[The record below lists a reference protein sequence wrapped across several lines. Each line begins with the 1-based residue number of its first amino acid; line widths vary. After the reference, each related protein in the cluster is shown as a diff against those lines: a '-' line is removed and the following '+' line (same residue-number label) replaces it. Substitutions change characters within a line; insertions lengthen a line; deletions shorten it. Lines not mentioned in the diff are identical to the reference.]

1 MKKPTVLLLSLSFSL
16 LLSSCTETRRAAAS
30 PPPPP
35 EASASA
41 AEPQAAPASATA
53 QSAPPP
59 AAPESKPAAEPDR
72 AAAYYHYSLAHL
84 YEELATVYGRSEYIS
99 KAVDE
104 YRAALA
110 ADPSSEYLNS
120 ELAELYAKTGRIRD
134 AVLEAQEILKRDPNN
149 LEAHRLLGRVY
160 LRSLGDAQA
169 GQSQQMLKLTIEQF
183 EELARL
189 EPKNVENHLL
199 LGRLYRLNNDLV
211 KAEGAF
217 KKAVEVQPD
226 AEEAVTSLAYLYN
239 EEGDSKRALAVLEA
253 VPETD
258 RSAKMYATL
267 GYTQEQLK
275 NYKEAVT
282 AYQKAVALDKENLDA
297 LRGLAQ
303 NLVYDNHP
311 EAALEQYKAIAEADP
326 QDAQAYLR
334 MADIYRRMGK
344 FAPAIEN
351 LKKAADLVPDSLEV
365 AYNIALVYEAQ
376 GKYDEVVPVLQ
387 KLLEKTAKPDGV
399 YSSADRNNRA
409 VFLERLGIVYRTQHK
424 TESALETFRK
434 MLELGDEN
442 ASRGYQQIIETYRDA
457 KQWPQATATAK
468 EAAAK
473 LPQDRTLQFM
483 LAGQLA
489 DGADPDAALAQV
501 KTMLKGGPED
511 REVYITLAQMY
522 SRLKRWNDAEAAV
535 AQAGKLSTRDE
546 EKEYADFLLGSMYER
561 QKKFDAAEEV
571 FRKILAGDPNN
582 ATVLNY
588 LGYMLADRG
597 LRLEEALGQVKKAV
611 ELDPQN
617 GAYRDS
623 LGWAYFKLGNYD
635 LAEENLRKATERMP
649 NDPTVQDHLGDL
661 YQKTGRLKLA
671 AAHWERA
678 LQEWSRSVPAEVEPA
693 DVARVQKKLESAKI
707 KLARQSD
714 GRK

>member
-16 LLSSCTETRRAAAS
+16 VLTAYSESRHAAAS
-30 PPPPP
+30 PAAPPTISAQ
-35 EASASA
+35 EAAK
-41 AEPQAAPASATA
+41 PAAPAAEA
-53 QSAPPP
+53 PSAPS
-59 AAPESKPAAEPDR
+59 AAAENKAPEEPDR
-72 AAAYYHYSLAHL
+72 GAAYYHYSLAHM
-84 YEELATVYGRSEYIS
+84 YEELATVYGRSELVS
-99 KAVDE
+99 KAIEE
-104 YRAALA
+104 YRAALQ
-110 ADPSSEYLNS
+110 ADPHSEFLNS

-160 LRSLGDAQA
+160 LRSLGDMQA
-169 GQSQQMLKLTIEQF
+169 GAQSQQVLKLTIEQF
-183 EELARL
+183 EALARL
-189 EPKNVENHLL
+189 EPKNIENYLL
-199 LGRLYRLNNDLV
+199 LGRLYRLNNDLN
-211 KAEGAF
+211 KSEAAF
-217 KKAVEVQPD
+217 KKAVEAQPD

-239 EEGDSKRALAVLEA
+239 EEGDAQRAIAVLEA
-253 VPETD
+253 APESS
-258 RSAKMYATL
+258 RSAKIYSAL
-267 GYTQEQLK
+267 GYTQEQQK
-275 NYKEAVT
+275 NYKEAVR
-282 AYQKAVALDKENLDA
+282 AYQKAVELDKDNLDA

-303 NLVYDNHP
+303 NLTYDNHP

-334 MADIYRRMGK
+334 MADIYRRLGK
-344 FAPAIEN
+344 FEPAIEN
-351 LKKAADLVPDSLEV
+351 LKKAAGLVPDSLDV

-387 KLLEKTAKPDGV
+387 KLLEKTAKTDGNYSPDG
-399 YSSADRNNRA
+399 RHNRS
-409 VFLERLGIVYRTQHK
+409 VFLERLGTVYRTMHK
-424 TESALETFRK
+424 HQLAIETFQK
-434 MLELGDEN
+434 MLELGDDN

-473 LPQDRTLQFM
+473 LPQDRTLKFM

-489 DGADPDAALAQV
+489 DGDQPDAALATV
-501 KTMLKGGPED
+501 KAMLKGTPDD
-511 REVYITLAQMY
+511 REVYVTLAQMN
-522 SRLKRWNDAEAAV
+522 SRLKRWPEAEEAL
-535 AQAGKLSTRDE
+535 AQAAKLSTRDE
-546 EKEYADFLLGSMYER
+546 EKEYVNFMLGSVYER
-561 QKKFDAAEEV
+561 QKKYDAAEEV
-571 FRKILAGDPNN
+571 FKKILADDSNN

-597 LRLEEALGQVKKAV
+597 LRLEEALGQIKKAV

-617 GAYRDS
+617 GAYLDS

-635 LAEENLRKATERMP
+635 LAEENLRKAIERMP

-671 AAHWERA
+671 AAHWERS
-678 LQEWSRSVPAEVEPA
+678 LEEYSRSVPAEVEPG
-693 DVARVQKKLESAKI
+693 DVAKVQKKLESAKI
-707 KLARQSD
+707 KLARQGD